1 MFKYTLL
8 ASMLTTTAAF
18 AADTTITGTV
28 QSKCSVY
35 TDAQGVYA
43 QPTPDKLTT
52 DPVDG
57 GVMPIVRYDVAQA
70 EYYTARIT
78 WPNNFTSSPALNDV
92 VNWTGE
98 VEVHQVTD
106 PLMSGY
112 ETDKVE
118 YDNVTEFNLTV
129 AGTVWFKV
137 TSTATYGYNKSL
149 PAGSYTAIVVAEC
162 IAN

>member
-1 MFKYTLL
+1 MFKYTVIASLL
-8 ASMLTTTAAF
+8 ATSAI
-18 AADTTITGTV
+18 AADSTITGTV

-35 TDAQGVYA
+35 TDIQGVYA
-43 QPTPDKLTT
+43 QPTPDVLTT

-57 GVMPIVRYDVAQA
+57 GVMPIIRYDVAQA
-70 EYYTARIT
+70 DYYRAKIT
-78 WPNNFTSSPALNDV
+78 WPNGFSTSPALNDV
-92 VNWTGE
+92 VNWDGQ

-112 ETDKVE
+112 ETDKLE
-118 YDNVTEFNLTV
+118 YDNVTEFDLTV

-137 TSTATYGYNKSL
+137 TSTASYGYNRSL
-149 PAGSYTAIVVAEC
+149 PAGTYTSIVVAEC